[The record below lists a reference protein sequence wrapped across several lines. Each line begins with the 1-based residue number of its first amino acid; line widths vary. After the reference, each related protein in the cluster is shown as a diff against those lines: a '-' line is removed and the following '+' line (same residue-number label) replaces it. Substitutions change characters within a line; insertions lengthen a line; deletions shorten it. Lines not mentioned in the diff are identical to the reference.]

1 MLQNDSTSVLDLS
14 TIVLRHAASLFF
26 VSTVSTS
33 SINMRSSATVGTRNG
48 VKTPRSNRFACHAH
62 DYGRIEGLSASGL
75 TSTHCCS
82 AVAVVSLTTS
92 VPVPFVVSR

>member
-1 MLQNDSTSVLDLS
+1 MLQNDGTSALDLS
-14 TIVLRHAASLFF
+14 IIVLKHAASLFF

-33 SINMRSSATVGTRNG
+33 SIKLRSSATVGVRNG
-48 VKTPRSNRFACHAH
+48 RKTFRSNRFACYLHTFVVVWRT
-62 DYGRIEGLSASGL
+62 YLGL